1 MSDSGTIFG
10 VMFCLPG
17 QRAQGCAAQW
27 HAEAIRKI
35 EEKTGREI
43 KAALS

>member
-1 MSDSGTIFG
+1 MSDSGTVFG
-10 VMFCLPG
+10 VLFVTG
-17 QRAQGCAAQW
+17 KRAQGCAAQW